1 MQSSQAR
8 RTGPMVLANASHAYS
23 YLSSTPTLPAPQPV
37 RTTREPELGS
47 DWRSEEIRAC
57 ILQGGIALSP
67 SCPSALLSSSPPQR
81 VGAPPPPLETPTHPR
96 FPVGLSG
103 LSALSLTPERVA
115 PPLPAP
121 PRPSPP
127 MSAFAMDEDDALFHF
142 DHQ

>member
-57 ILQGGIALSP
+57 ILQVRAP
-67 SCPSALLSSSPPQR
+67 RARVRASSSTCGQGWTAAPAPR
-81 VGAPPPPLETPTHPR
+81 GAGRRGTGAAWAR
-96 FPVGLSG
+96 GGLSG
-103 LSALSLTPERVA
+103 VLGSGGGAQSARA
-115 PPLPAP
+115 RA
-121 PRPSPP
+121 
-127 MSAFAMDEDDALFHF
+127 AGA
-142 DHQ
+142 